1 MSQFR
6 LPYMDD
12 EGVPLEDLE
21 ASDAE
26 DDADL
31 WFLPGPMEDE
41 PDYLP
46 PGPPPEAK
54 ESDVVDAWRAAEA
67 GQAAQ
72 LARVAA
78 RLGILDERLRRGP
91 AGWRHRLALIE
102 AADLSWLTQDRIGL
116 DRLSLYMALRV
127 STVTDDAQ
135 ALYRIGWTMR
145 RLTGGP
151 APLARRSGIAD
162 LETFLDR
169 RDRPGQGERLEEAK
183 APSRVVEMAEREA
196 FEDRAAG
203 WLAMMD
209 QAEDLHPVTRACMG
223 FHLWHVAELSPVD
236 DPLEAAV
243 TAARVAVADLTPSG
257 SATGA
262 IFAPIA
268 MGGGGGFRAIGD
280 PPARLARW
288 LNAMESA
295 TFAALRKLEEIEA
308 WAAAAERTM
317 ALLSGKT
324 PPMLRDLFTSWPL
337 VSVQLADKLTGA
349 HRATVQRNIDWM
361 EERGLI
367 REVTGQ
373 GRYRMWRIVETRP
386 TEARSIPDRHEDQLA
401 EDLCDVLVAHQ

>member
-1 MSQFR
+1 
-6 LPYMDD
+6 MDD
-12 EGVPLEDLE
+12 DGVPLEDMA
-21 ASDAE
+21 ASEDR

-31 WFLPGPMEDE
+31 WFLPGPIEDE

-46 PGPPPEAK
+46 PGPAPEPK

-72 LARVAA
+72 LARVSA

-91 AGWRHRLALIE
+91 AGWRQRLALIE
-102 AADLSWLTQDRIGL
+102 AVGLSWLTQDRIGL

-135 ALYRIGWTMR
+135 ALYRIGWTVR

-151 APLARRSGIAD
+151 APLARRTGVGD

-169 RDRPGQGERLEEAK
+169 RDRPGQGERIEDAK
-183 APSRVVEMAEREA
+183 APSRVVEMAERDA
-196 FEDRAAG
+196 FGDRAAG

-243 TAARVAVADLTPSG
+243 TAARVAITEIAPSG
-257 SATGA
+257 TMPGA

-268 MGGGGGFRAIGD
+268 MGGGGGFRAIGN
-280 PPARLARW
+280 PPTRLVRW

-308 WAAAAERTM
+308 WAAVAARTM
-317 ALLSGKT
+317 VPLSGKT
-324 PPMLRDLFTSWPL
+324 PPMLRDIFISWPL
-337 VSVQLADKLTGA
+337 VSVQMAEKLTAA

-373 GRYRMWRIVETRP
+373 GRYRMWRIVETRA
-386 TEARSIPDRHEDQLA
+386 TDARSTSDRNDGLSA
-401 EDLCDVLVAHQ
+401 ENLYDVLAARQ

>member
-1 MSQFR
+1 
-6 LPYMDD
+6 MDND
-12 EGVPLEDLE
+12 GVPLEDME
-21 ASDAE
+21 AAE
-26 DDADL
+26 GKDDADL

-46 PGPPPEAK
+46 PGPTSEAK
-54 ESDVVDAWRAAEA
+54 ESEIVDAWRAAEA

-91 AGWRHRLALIE
+91 TGWRQRLALVE

-135 ALYRIGWTMR
+135 ALYRIGWTVR

-151 APLARRSGIAD
+151 APLARRSGVGG

-169 RDRPGQGERLEEAK
+169 RDRPGQEERLEEAK
-183 APSRVVEMAEREA
+183 APSRVVEMAERED

-243 TAARVAVADLTPSG
+243 TAARVAIADLTPSG
-257 SATGA
+257 SAKGA

-288 LNAMESA
+288 LSALESGV
-295 TFAALRKLEEIEA
+295 FAALRRLEEIEA
-308 WAAAAERTM
+308 WAANAEQEM

-324 PPMLRDLFTSWPL
+324 PPILRDLFTSWPL
-337 VSVQLADKLTGA
+337 VSVQMAEKLTGA

-361 EERGLI
+361 EEKGLV

-373 GRYRMWRIVETRP
+373 GRYRMWRIVETRA
-386 TEARSIPDRHEDQLA
+386 TEGKAIHGKHDWVLT
-401 EDLCDVLVAHQ
+401 EDLFDVLAGRE